1 MNFLGK
7 DSWDFDIEITGCFY
21 LTFFKVFFSFKPRV
35 SRINL
40 HMYTH
45 LLYLVIG
52 SSLGEKSFML
62 VFCVGFKNLYVSF
75 FFFGG
80 AESEEPEEVEESGE
94 CGEGTGGRVCH

>member
-80 AESEEPEEVEESGE
+80 GE
-94 CGEGTGGRVCH
+94 HLLTTLYCHII